1 MVCCGAA
8 RSRSVWVNAKAK
20 LAVAVLQK
28 QLTILVIMM
37 GDYAHIF
44 DSFRTFNEILP
55 VPSTEAEPKSTSVIK
70 KNPREQQTINKLYSA
85 KLVRRRQQKLSYSYK
100 HLNPKYSFV
109 CFRVRV
115 GLVKNSVKQFQMSNK
130 IQIIIK

>member
-70 KNPREQQTINKLYSA
+70 KKPREQQTIKKLDSA
-85 KLVRRRQQKLSYSYK
+85 KLVRRRQQKLYIFK

-109 CFRVRV
+109 CFRVRI